1 MTTLTCGA
9 AVITFNGMKYLPQQ
23 LDSILAQT
31 RPVSHIVISDD
42 RSTDGTW
49 DYLETWAKTAPVRV
63 TLVRNEPQLGLTA
76 NFEQAVGLV
85 DADVIFSSDQDDVWL
100 PHKVA
105 SIAAVFE
112 ARPEVQLVHSD
123 ALLIDGDGKDLG
135 TTLLTE
141 LLVTESE
148 RQAVHAGNAFPVYLR
163 RNLVT
168 GATAAFRNSLL
179 ALARPLPAGMYH
191 DAWLAFMAAATGKV
205 HLIDAPTIQYRLHGK
220 NTVGVNVGASR
231 QSLMTRV
238 RRFVWAVNT
247 DSPLEG
253 SIDRLLVRRTALHGR
268 LATLAGVHAPSMAIA
283 AEALAFAQRRKRLFA
298 ARNPLTRAV
307 GVLGNATRGHYRK
320 YSETP
325 LVEAVR
331 DLLNR

>member
-1 MTTLTCGA
+1 
-9 AVITFNGMKYLPQQ
+9 
-23 LDSILAQT
+23 
-31 RPVSHIVISDD
+31 
-42 RSTDGTW
+42 
-49 DYLETWAKTAPVRV
+49 
-63 TLVRNEPQLGLTA
+63 
-76 NFEQAVGLV
+76 
-85 DADVIFSSDQDDVWL
+85 
-100 PHKVA
+100 
-105 SIAAVFE
+105 
-112 ARPEVQLVHSD
+112 
-123 ALLIDGDGKDLG
+123 
-135 TTLLTE
+135 
-141 LLVTESE
+141 
-148 RQAVHAGNAFPVYLR
+148 
-163 RNLVT
+163 
-168 GATAAFRNSLL
+168 
-179 ALARPLPAGMYH
+179 MYH

-231 QSLMTRV
+231 QSLMMRV

-268 LATLAGVHAPSMAIA
+268 LSTLAGVHAPSMAIA